1 MDLFVNLT
9 IETRAFLQSRAAGY
23 VVLCVRDASRKDEP
37 ECSKLRLL
45 TVKSSGNSVSHS
57 YVPTKGD
64 GREVSSVF
72 SGITGI
78 SPPHETVAFVVF
90 SVTGATKEK

>member
-1 MDLFVNLT
+1 MM
-9 IETRAFLQSRAAGY
+9 I
-23 VVLCVRDASRKDEP
+23 ASRKDEP

-78 SPPHETVAFVVF
+78 SPPHVTVAFVVF
-90 SVTGATKEK
+90 SVPGATKVKYDA